1 MIECLAPCR
10 RSPRGGFTL
19 VEVIAVIVLLGV
31 LGGVTSSLILSATA
45 GFVDS
50 SVRMQ
55 LHGEASVA
63 LDRLVREWR
72 EIDADP
78 VAGAPSPHITE
89 ASATVLEWGDDS
101 RLRLDGADLLLAA
114 DGAAERLLCNA
125 VSEFSIAYFDESNRP
140 LLVGASVPPA
150 DRPRIRRLALR
161 LALTRQGL
169 TESLQTRVFVRCAM
183 MGESP

>member
-1 MIECLAPCR
+1 MIECLAPR
-10 RSPRGGFTL
+10 RHSPRGGFTL

-45 GFVDS
+45 AFVDS

-55 LHGEASVA
+55 LHGEASVT
-63 LDRLVREWR
+63 LDRLVRELR

-78 VAGAPSPHITE
+78 AAGAPAPHITE
-89 ASATVLEWGDDS
+89 ASASVLAWGDDS
-101 RLRLDGADLLLAA
+101 RLRLDGSDLLLAA
-114 DGAAERLLCNA
+114 DGAAERLLCNG

-140 LLVGASVPPA
+140 LLVGASVAPA

-169 TESLQTRVFVRCAM
+169 TESLQTRVFLRCAM
-183 MGESP
+183 MGGAP

>member
-1 MIECLAPCR
+1 MIERPITLR
-10 RSPRGGFTL
+10 RLTPRGFTL
-19 VEVIAVIVLLGV
+19 VEVIAVIVILGV
-31 LGGVTSSLILSATA
+31 LGGVTSSLILNGAAAFT
-45 GFVDS
+45 DS

-63 LDRLVREWR
+63 LDRLVRELR

-78 VAGAPSPHITE
+78 AAGAPAPHITE
-89 ASATVLEWGDDS
+89 ASVSVLAWGDDS

-169 TESLQTRVFVRCAM
+169 TESLETRVFVRCAI